1 MAKTTFIALDDH
13 FESFVNALVKEGRYG
28 SASEVVQAGLRLLE
42 ERESRMDALR
52 QALRDG
58 ENSGELQA
66 FEKNQFLADMHA
78 KHGNDQ
84 NIDQSDEDAKVR
96 AQLMAAEQG
105 GFSERTPAQIRE
117 DVKTQLK
124 ATGKI

>member
-13 FESFVNALVKEGRYG
+13 FESFVSTLVKEGRYS
-28 SASEVVQAGLRLLE
+28 SASEVVRTGLRLLE
-42 ERESRMDALR
+42 ERENRLDALR
-52 QALRDG
+52 QALSDG
-58 ENSGELQA
+58 EKSGEPQT
-66 FEKNQFLADMHA
+66 FEKDQFFGDMHA

-124 ATGKI
+124 AAGKK